1 MKTARQPAGGF
12 LLVLFVV
19 YSISKN
25 MANYVLLRAFDAK
38 SKAEEFR
45 FLFEMMG
52 IDVTVEGGNLL
63 VAEEHLPKAKELA
76 EDYFKDM
83 L

>member
-1 MKTARQPAGGF
+1 MG
-12 LLVLFVV
+12 
-19 YSISKN
+19 KN
-25 MANYVLLRAFDAK
+25 MVNYVLLKTFDAK

-63 VAEEHLPKAKELA
+63 VAEEHLPKAQELA
-76 EDYFKDM
+76 KDYFKE
-83 L
+83 

>member
-1 MKTARQPAGGF
+1 M
-12 LLVLFVV
+12 V
-19 YSISKN
+19 
-25 MANYVLLRAFDAK
+25 NYVLLKAFDAK

-52 IDVTVEGGNLL
+52 LDVKIEGGNLL

-76 EDYFKDM
+76 QDYFKD
-83 L
+83 